1 MALSRTETRIK
12 NHIAFER
19 LNSHQSEFKESSGR
33 TEREPRF
40 DCHAASSQTHSPGPR
55 QREVL
60 ARLFAHRRYPK
71 NAVVLHRGERSNV
84 MFVVCRGTI
93 QLSTEHD
100 WGHATVISQGEGD
113 VFGEE
118 ILLGGVPSP
127 YQATALEDCELC
139 VLDRSDLDELSA
151 QAPTILA
158 EIIERVARRLRSISE
173 SLQDQSRRRIDDQ
186 LLATPSIE
194 TRAARFLASR
204 GGSVQ
209 ALALFVIALAAWL
222 YVGTHGIPLFHL
234 KAFDPSPFS
243 MLSLI
248 LKVMAAVWAAV
259 ILLVLNRIPRRDE
272 FDARSWVKL
281 LESLQVV
288 ERSLDRH
295 EERLRDRHLSA
306 TAIRE
311 PENSR
316 RTADT
321 GLARQFPG
329 CDVTG
334 GSQQDTP
341 GPPLRRPRTLCLE
354 KELMDGM
361 LHRPSR

>member
-1 MALSRTETRIK
+1 VSLDSIANPRRAEHTR
-12 NHIAFER
+12 
-19 LNSHQSEFKESSGR
+19 L
-33 TEREPRF
+33 
-40 DCHAASSQTHSPGPR
+40 GPQ

-84 MFVVCRGTI
+84 MFVVCWGTI

-100 WGHATVISQGEGD
+100 RGHSTVISLGEGD

-127 YQATALEDCELC
+127 YQATALEDCKLC

-158 EIIERVARRLRSISE
+158 EIIERVTRRLRSISE

-204 GGSVQ
+204 GGSAQ
-209 ALALFVIALAAWL
+209 ALALFVIALVAWL
-222 YVGTHGIPLFHL
+222 YVGAHGIPLFHL
-234 KAFDPSPFS
+234 KAFDPTPFS

-248 LKVMAAVWAAV
+248 LKVMAAAWAAV
-259 ILLVLNRIPRRDE
+259 ILLVLNRIPLRDE
-272 FDARSWVKL
+272 FDARSRVKL

-288 ERSLDRH
+288 ERSLYRH

-311 PENSR
+311 TENSGEPR
-316 RTADT
+316 
-321 GLARQFPG
+321 
-329 CDVTG
+329 
-334 GSQQDTP
+334 TP
-341 GPPLRRPRTLCLE
+341 GWPGSSPAAMYPAEANKTPQVRP
-354 KELMDGM
+354 
-361 LHRPSR
+361 